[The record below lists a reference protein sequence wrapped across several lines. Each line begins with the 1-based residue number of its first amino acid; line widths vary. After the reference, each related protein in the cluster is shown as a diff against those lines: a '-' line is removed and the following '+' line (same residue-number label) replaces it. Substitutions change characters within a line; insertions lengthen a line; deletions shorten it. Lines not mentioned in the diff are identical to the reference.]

1 MCTGLDHVHTH
12 TVADDRTGSCT
23 DTIAVSRTG
32 SCTDTAAVDSTGS
45 CTDTAAAD
53 RTGSCTDN
61 MAVDRIFLLVSW
73 CFEPSQPQR
82 ITSGLRVDT
91 GLDHIQ
97 TIQLWMG
104 LDYIETI

>member
-12 TVADDRTGSCT
+12 TVAD
-23 DTIAVSRTG
+23 
-32 SCTDTAAVDSTGS
+32 
-45 CTDTAAAD
+45 D